1 MNKWWV
7 NLLPLCLVLF
17 LSFAAMVAVV
27 LVALGNWLATL

>member
-1 MNKWWV
+1 M
-7 NLLPLCLVLF
+7 PIIFGIF